1 MSNRDVSLMNRPA
14 NDGEEPLWK
23 RRRVQ
28 IGAGVGLF
36 ILIVAGWCWHR
47 HGAAGEGD
55 AAVPVVSVRVARVEI
70 GPIAQPLEIVGTITA
85 RLEAT
90 LSSKVS
96 APIAQMGL
104 LKNRVVH
111 RGDVL
116 AVLESRD
123 LTAQRAEA
131 AAALHEAEIGITNT
145 GQGAIPLTNSQDAK
159 AVHDAQA
166 TTDNMRRTFERRKTL
181 YEQGG
186 ISKKD
191 LEASQL
197 DLTKAED
204 DLRHAERSAMLHQ
217 GTTNPSDLAT
227 ARSKAQQASNRL
239 AAVTAQADY
248 ATIRAPFDGVVTD
261 QFQYQGDFSVA
272 GNKLLTIAD
281 TSTVIVKAPLSIDT
295 ARGVHAGDAASVM
308 PDALPG
314 VTLQGTVNLVGR
326 SADAQSRTVELWIT
340 LPNPDGRL
348 RSNSAARVTVASGNV
363 PRAVV
368 VPTAAV
374 TLDATNANSGAVM
387 VVDAQSVAHEVKVTT
402 GAHTRE
408 RTQIT
413 SGLRGGETVV
423 IEGNY
428 GLPDGT
434 KVQNA
439 DAVSKAGSAPAKEQS
454 KAPAE
459 KN

>member
-1 MSNRDVSLMNRPA
+1 MTDIDVPPLTDDEM
-14 NDGEEPLWK
+14 PLWR

-28 IGAGVGLF
+28 IGAGVALF
-36 ILIVAGWCWHR
+36 LLIVAGWCWHR

-55 AAVPVVSVRVARVEI
+55 AEAPVVSVRVARAEI

-85 RLEAT
+85 RQEAT
-90 LSSKVS
+90 ISPKVS
-96 APIAQMGL
+96 AQIAQMGL

-123 LTAQRAEA
+123 LSAQRSEA
-131 AAALHEAEIGITNT
+131 AAALREAEAGITNT
-145 GQGAIPLTNSQDAK
+145 GQGAIPLTNAQDAR

-166 TTDNMRRTFERRKTL
+166 TVDNMRKTYDRRKTL

-191 LEASQL
+191 LETSQL

-204 DLRHAERSAMLHQ
+204 DLRLAERSAALHQ
-217 GTTNPSDLAT
+217 NTTNPSDLAA
-227 ARSKAQQASNRL
+227 ARSKVQQASGHL
-239 AAVTAQADY
+239 AALTAQADY

-261 QFQYQGDFSVA
+261 QFQYQGDFATA

-281 TSTVIVKAPLSIDT
+281 TSTVIVKAPLSID
-295 ARGVHAGDAASVM
+295 AASGVHAGDAASVM
-308 PDALPG
+308 PDSLPG
-314 VTLQGTVNLVGR
+314 VTLHGTVSLVGR
-326 SADAQSRTVELWIT
+326 SADPQSRAVELWIT
-340 LPNPDGRL
+340 LPNADGRL
-348 RSNSAARVTVASGNV
+348 RSNSAARVIVSSGTVPN
-363 PRAVV
+363 AVV
-368 VPTAAV
+368 VPMSAV
-374 TLDATNANSGAVM
+374 TLEATNANSGTVL

-402 GAHTRE
+402 GAHTRD

-413 SGLRGGETVV
+413 SGLHGGETVV

-439 DAVSKAGSAPAKEQS
+439 DAAPKADGAPVTARS

-459 KN
+459 KD